1 MSNIKNRRWV
11 LNQYPDGMP
20 GAETFRLEEDLS
32 LADLK
37 DGEILVAAKYLS
49 VDPYMRGRIS
59 PAKNYAP
66 GIAPGEL
73 MTGGGVGEVIESRS
87 DKFKVGDFAESMG
100 FGWQAFAV
108 LDGNADGVARV
119 DADLAPIESALGWL
133 GMPGRTAYFGL
144 FHVAQIQPGD
154 CVVISAAS
162 GAVGQVAGQ
171 LAKAHGCRTVAVASS
186 QAKLDWCAEIGFD
199 AGVNYRDAGDDLPAV
214 LGEAC
219 PDGVD
224 VYFDNT
230 SGPIQDAVMLNLAL
244 GARIALC
251 GTIALSATFG
261 APDIGLRL
269 NRQLLINR
277 SRMQGFLVTDFA
289 AYYGEANQALAAARN
304 AGNLKFREDVMDGIE
319 AMPEAF
325 LKLLTS
331 DNFGK
336 QLIKI

>member
-11 LNQYPDGMP
+11 LAAYPERMP
-20 GAETFRLEEDLS
+20 GEDTFRLEEDLS
-32 LADLK
+32 VADLA

-66 GIAPGEL
+66 GIEPGQL

-87 DKFKVGDFAESMG
+87 AKFAAGDMVETMG

-108 LDGNADGVARV
+108 LDGGADGISAV
-119 DADLAPIESALGWL
+119 DPDLAPIESALGWL

-171 LAKAHGCRTVAVASS
+171 LAQAHGCRTVAVASS
-186 QAKLDWCAEIGFD
+186 QAKLDWCAEIGYD
-199 AGVNYRDAGDDLPAV
+199 AGVNYRDADDLPAALAEV
-214 LGEAC
+214 C

-251 GTIALSATFG
+251 GTISLSATFG
-261 APDIGLRL
+261 QPDIGLRL

-277 SRMQGFLVTDFA
+277 ARMQGFLVTDFA
-289 AYYGEANQALAAARN
+289 AQYAEANQALAKAR
-304 AGNLKFREDVMDGIE
+304 ADGNLQFREDVMDGIE
-319 AMPEAF
+319 NMPAAF

>member
-11 LNQYPDGMP
+11 LAEYPDGMP
-20 GAETFRLEEDLS
+20 CIETFRLEEDLDVPD
-32 LADLK
+32 LADGK
-37 DGEILVAAKYLS
+37 ILVAAKYLS

-66 GIAPGEL
+66 GIEPGEL

-87 DKFKVGDFAESMG
+87 VNFAAGDMVEAMG

-108 LDGNADGVARV
+108 LDGGNDGISRI
-119 DADLAPIESALGWL
+119 DESLAPIESSLGWL

-154 CVVISAAS
+154 CLVVSAAS

-186 QAKLDWCAEIGFD
+186 QAKLGWCAEIGYD
-199 AGVNYRDAGDDLPAV
+199 AGVNYLEADDLPAAI
-214 LGEAC
+214 GAAC
-219 PDGVD
+219 PDGID

-230 SGPIQDAVMLNLAL
+230 SGPIQDAVMVNLAL

-251 GTIALSATFG
+251 GTISLSATFG
-261 APDIGLRL
+261 QPDIGLRL
-269 NRQLLINR
+269 NRQLLVNR
-277 SRMQGFLVTDFA
+277 ARMQGFLVTDFA
-289 AYYGEANQALAAARN
+289 DHYDEANQALVKARN
-304 AGNLKFREDVMDGIE
+304 AGNLQFREDVVDGIE
-319 AMPEAF
+319 NMPAAF

>member
-11 LNQYPDGMP
+11 LSQYPDGMP
-20 GAETFRLEEDLS
+20 GADTFRLEEDLPVPE
-32 LADLK
+32 LQ
-37 DGEILVAAKYLS
+37 DGEILVAARFLS

-59 PAKNYAP
+59 PVKNYAP
-66 GIAPGEL
+66 GIAPGQL

-87 DKFKVGDFAESMG
+87 DKFQVGDFAETMG

-108 LDGNADGVARV
+108 LGGNADGVNAV
-119 DADLAPIESALGWL
+119 DPDLAPIESSLGWL

-171 LAKAHGCRTVAVASS
+171 LAKHHGCRTVAVASS

-199 AGVNYRDAGDDLPAV
+199 AGVNYREADDLPVAI
-214 LGEAC
+214 LEAC
-219 PDGVD
+219 LDGVD

-230 SGPIQDAVMLNLAL
+230 SGAIQDAVMLNLAL

-251 GTIALSATFG
+251 GTIALSASFG
-261 APDIGLRL
+261 QPDIGLRL

-277 SRMQGFLVTDFA
+277 ARMQGFLVTDFA
-289 AYYGEANQALAAARN
+289 DHYDEANRALAAARN
-304 AGNLKFREDVMDGIE
+304 AGHLKFREDVMDGIE
-319 AMPEAF
+319 AMPAAF

>member
-20 GAETFRLEEDLS
+20 GADTFRLEDDLP
-32 LADLK
+32 LPDLK
-37 DGEILVAAKYLS
+37 DGEILVAARFLS

-59 PAKNYAP
+59 PVKNYAP
-66 GIAPGEL
+66 GIEPGQL
-73 MTGGGVGEVIESRS
+73 MTGAGVGEVIESRS
-87 DKFKVGDFAESMG
+87 DKFKVGDFAETMG

-144 FHVAQIQPGD
+144 FHVAQIKPGD

-171 LAKAHGCRTVAVASS
+171 LAKAHGCRTVAIASS
-186 QAKLDWCAEIGFD
+186 QAKLDWCTEIGYD
-199 AGVNYRDAGDDLPAV
+199 AGVNYREAGDDLPAV

-261 APDIGLRL
+261 QPDIGLRL

-289 AYYGEANQALAAARN
+289 DLYGEANQALAAARN
-304 AGNLKFREDVMDGIE
+304 AGNLQFREDVMDGIE

>member
-289 AYYGEANQALAAARN
+289 AYYGEANQALATARN
-304 AGNLKFREDVMDGIE
+304 AGNLQFREDVMDGIE